1 MHDVDTAID
10 NHAWTLNRVIYGQ
23 RESETFLED
32 ITSKVSSLEFDVSTV
47 RGRLLDDEDKIENR
61 TQTLNSVTQR
71 VSQTETFLEDINSKV
86 STLKYDVSVFRMLL
100 DDEDKIENQTQTL
113 DSVTQRLSQT
123 ETSLED
129 ITSKVSS
136 FEFAVSAARE
146 WLLDDEAKIKSHA
159 QTLNSVT
166 ERLSECE
173 SSIQTMH
180 SRFTFLMYKTTDSSN
195 DLFERRLHVTEE
207 QSTSNN
213 RNCRELADSRD
224 LHEQEIQPLKKRIE
238 ELEMAVQA
246 RDSNREKPSVQTL
259 PHVKVPVTQPVGQ
272 TANVAVRSTLLFNA
286 PKGTNKIY
294 VRDQQLFQKGQ
305 TIIIGQCF
313 VAKII
318 DYGSLVLDRPVDQDY
333 PSGTTVR
340 AITPQDVH
348 GVSGQE
354 LQSTIGIPNSQGI
367 SDQISDQSNPSGRLT
382 ENTGAYITPLN
393 DWWPPAPQP
402 IRSIEPLESNRPTVN
417 DAVWST
423 LGMSALQGTNRIYV
437 HDQQL
442 FRKGQVIIIHELFV
456 AQIIDFGSLVLDRN
470 LDQTFPADAIVRV
483 MTPQEIDDMNRQNR
497 QSTQRIPKEFSN
509 QNGDRSRIL
518 PDLPEENT
526 SEIDAE
532 TSPLKAWLLR
542 GMNRHGKA
550 HWADCREYYREHQPT
565 VAELDKSFRL
575 PKPDQMRQALDTVTL
590 PVRRLEQTFIRVM
603 KGLTP
608 SCVLYAKL
616 LFNGVYEYLTIL
628 REERTA
634 SGQADK
640 QFNQTTEEE
649 KFHPQ
654 LESHV
659 VTWVTSKLSNYE
671 LSRAY
676 NRRSEPSARI
686 YLTEYYFSVL
696 PQPEEQARRLG
707 YVARSPS
714 TVSANP
720 TDVLSNIENWRA
732 SSQKLNELTNWIPMK
747 EDIKTAFE
755 SLIAPLVEHVSGFE
769 LNRQLIK
776 RKAYAS
782 ITTTDADVY
791 KYITSIQEE
800 ILKLPRSTQWK
811 EADSQECQEEAYDA
825 YSQEQDDVEEA
836 DEGFDVDKWHEEM
849 YGPYDD
855 ETHQEDWDGDDAY
868 QDQEDEGYDDE
879 AYDGYDDGTY
889 EQEGYD
895 DEAYDGYDDEAYD
908 EEEGYD
914 NEAWGQEEGYD
925 DEAYEGYD
933 DGTYEQEG

>member
-1 MHDVDTAID
+1 M
-10 NHAWTLNRVIYGQ
+10 
-23 RESETFLED
+23 
-32 ITSKVSSLEFDVSTV
+32 
-47 RGRLLDDEDKIENR
+47 LDDEDKIENKA
-61 TQTLNSVTQR
+61 QTLNSVTQR

-129 ITSKVSS
+129 ITSQVSMLKEDLSMIRQILRDDEDKIENHTQTLNSVTQEISQVVTYLDEDLFPKVSGK
-136 FEFAVSAARE
+136 FQN
-146 WLLDDEAKIKSHA
+146 DDIRIKSHA
-159 QTLNSVT
+159 QTLSSVT

-207 QSTSNN
+207 QSVSNN

-224 LHEQEIQPLKKRIE
+224 LHEQEIQSLKKRIE

-294 VRDQQLFQKGQ
+294 VCDQQLFRKGQ
-305 TIIIGQCF
+305 TIIIGQDF

-318 DYGSLVLDRPVDQDY
+318 DYGSLVLDRFLDQDY

-423 LGMSALQGTNRIYV
+423 LAMSALQGANRIYV

-470 LDQTFPADAIVRV
+470 LDQTFPAGAIVRV

-497 QSTQRIPKEFSN
+497 QSTQRIPIQEFSN

-575 PKPDQMRQALDTVTL
+575 PKPDQMRQALDTILLPGNSGTL
-590 PVRRLEQTFIRVM
+590 IGLVVGIRRLEQTFIRVM

-640 QFNQTTEEE
+640 QFSQTTEEE

-659 VTWVTSKLSNYE
+659 VTWVTSKLSSYE

-696 PQPEEQARRLG
+696 PQPDEQAGRLG
-707 YVARSPS
+707 
-714 TVSANP
+714 
-720 TDVLSNIENWRA
+720 
-732 SSQKLNELTNWIPMK
+732 
-747 EDIKTAFE
+747 
-755 SLIAPLVEHVSGFE
+755 
-769 LNRQLIK
+769 
-776 RKAYAS
+776 
-782 ITTTDADVY
+782 
-791 KYITSIQEE
+791 
-800 ILKLPRSTQWK
+800 
-811 EADSQECQEEAYDA
+811 
-825 YSQEQDDVEEA
+825 
-836 DEGFDVDKWHEEM
+836 
-849 YGPYDD
+849 
-855 ETHQEDWDGDDAY
+855 
-868 QDQEDEGYDDE
+868 
-879 AYDGYDDGTY
+879 
-889 EQEGYD
+889 
-895 DEAYDGYDDEAYD
+895 
-908 EEEGYD
+908 
-914 NEAWGQEEGYD
+914 
-925 DEAYEGYD
+925 
-933 DGTYEQEG
+933 

>member
-1 MHDVDTAID
+1 
-10 NHAWTLNRVIYGQ
+10 
-23 RESETFLED
+23 
-32 ITSKVSSLEFDVSTV
+32 
-47 RGRLLDDEDKIENR
+47 
-61 TQTLNSVTQR
+61 
-71 VSQTETFLEDINSKV
+71 
-86 STLKYDVSVFRMLL
+86 MLL

-129 ITSKVSS
+129 ITSQVSRLKEDLS
-136 FEFAVSAARE
+136 MIRRIF
-146 WLLDDEAKIKSHA
+146 LDDEAKIENHTQTLNSVTQKISQFETCLDEDLVLSLSRLFEDDDARIESHA

-180 SRFTFLMYKTTDSSN
+180 SNYTLLMYKAATDSSN
-195 DLFERRLHVTEE
+195 DLFESRLHATEE

-224 LHEQEIQPLKKRIE
+224 LHEQEIQSLKKRIE

-259 PHVKVPVTQPVGQ
+259 PHVKKPVTQPVGQ

-286 PKGTNKIY
+286 LKGTNKIY
-294 VRDQQLFQKGQ
+294 VCHQDLFHKGQ
-305 TIIIGQCF
+305 TIIIGQRF

-318 DYGSLVLDRPVDQDY
+318 DYGSLVLDRPLDQDY

-340 AITPQDVH
+340 ALTPQE
-348 GVSGQE
+348 S
-354 LQSTIGIPNSQGI
+354 NSQGI
-367 SDQISDQSNPSGRLT
+367 SDQISDQSNPSGLLT
-382 ENTGAYITPLN
+382 ENTGALVTPL
-393 DWWPPAPQP
+393 DHWWPRAPQP

-423 LGMSALQGTNRIYV
+423 LAMSALQGTNRICV

-470 LDQTFPADAIVRV
+470 LDQTFPAGAIVRV

-497 QSTQRIPKEFSN
+497 QSTQRIPIQEFSN

-518 PDLPEENT
+518 PDLPEEST
-526 SEIDAE
+526 SEIDTE

-542 GMNRHGKA
+542 GMNRHGSA

-575 PKPDQMRQALDTVTL
+575 PKPDQMRQALDTMSL
-590 PVRRLEQTFIRVM
+590 PGNSGTMLGLVVRIRRLEQTFIRAM

-628 REERTA
+628 REEKTA

-640 QFNQTTEEE
+640 QFNPTTEEE
-649 KFHPQ
+649 KFYPQ

-659 VTWVTSKLSNYE
+659 VTWITSKLSNYE

-676 NRRSEPSARI
+676 NRRSEPI
-686 YLTEYYFSVL
+686 
-696 PQPEEQARRLG
+696 
-707 YVARSPS
+707 
-714 TVSANP
+714 
-720 TDVLSNIENWRA
+720 
-732 SSQKLNELTNWIPMK
+732 M
-747 EDIKTAFE
+747 
-755 SLIAPLVEHVSGFE
+755 
-769 LNRQLIK
+769 
-776 RKAYAS
+776 
-782 ITTTDADVY
+782 TTTKTQCCAM
-791 KYITSIQEE
+791 
-800 ILKLPRSTQWK
+800 KLL
-811 EADSQECQEEAYDA
+811 E
-825 YSQEQDDVEEA
+825 
-836 DEGFDVDKWHEEM
+836 
-849 YGPYDD
+849 
-855 ETHQEDWDGDDAY
+855 
-868 QDQEDEGYDDE
+868 
-879 AYDGYDDGTY
+879 
-889 EQEGYD
+889 
-895 DEAYDGYDDEAYD
+895 
-908 EEEGYD
+908 
-914 NEAWGQEEGYD
+914 
-925 DEAYEGYD
+925 
-933 DGTYEQEG
+933 